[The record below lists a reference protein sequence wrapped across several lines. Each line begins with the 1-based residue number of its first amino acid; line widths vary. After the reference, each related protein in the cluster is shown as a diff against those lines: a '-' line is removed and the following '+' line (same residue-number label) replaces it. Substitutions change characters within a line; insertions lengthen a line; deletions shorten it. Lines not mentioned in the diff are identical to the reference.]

1 MSYPS
6 APLTDGADPLGSSLH
21 LLRLEGTLYNRGEL
35 TAPWS
40 VSVPRLEGLL
50 AFLAVTH
57 GSCFVVLD
65 GQAPIRMEQ
74 GDLAILPHGTPHT
87 VCSDPDVPAMPLFD
101 ISVERV
107 SERLEVLRHGGGGNL
122 TRTMYGCVRFDH
134 VAAKNLIGHLP
145 RVIHIDSWDDE
156 AGSWLQSTL
165 RFVAREAAQL
175 RPGGETVITRLSD
188 ILVIQALRFW
198 LENSPDAQRGWLA
211 ALRDPQIGRAMAMIH
226 AEPGADWSMNRLARA
241 AGMSRS
247 AFAASFTAQVG
258 IAPMTYVRHWRL
270 SVARDRLIHT
280 KDAQATIAHDL
291 GYQSEAAFCRAFRRH
306 YSVAPGS
313 IRKRSSNETR
323 D

>member
-1 MSYPS
+1 MSYSSP
-6 APLTDGADPLGSSLH
+6 PLADGADPLGSSLH

-40 VSVPRLEGLL
+40 VSVPRLDGLL

-57 GSCFVVLD
+57 GRCFLVVD
-65 GQAPIRMEQ
+65 GEAPIPMAP

-87 VCSDPDVPAMPLFD
+87 VCSDPDFPAIPLID
-101 ISVERV
+101 IPVEKV
-107 SERLEVLRHGGGGNL
+107 SERLEVLRHGGSGEM

-134 VAAKNLIGHLP
+134 VAAHNLVSHLP
-145 RVIHIDSWDDE
+145 QVIHIDSWDDD
-156 AGSWLQSTL
+156 AGSWQQSTL
-165 RFVAREAAQL
+165 RLVAREAAQL

-188 ILVIQALRFW
+188 ILVIQALRSW

-226 AEPGADWSMNRLARA
+226 AEPGAEWSMNRLARA
-241 AGMSRS
+241 VGMSRS

-258 IAPMTYVRHWRL
+258 VAPMTYVRHWRL
-270 SVARDRLIHT
+270 SIARDRLLHT
-280 KDAQATIAHDL
+280 KDAQASIAHDL

-306 YSVAPGS
+306 YSIAPGS
-313 IRKRSSNETR
+313 MRKRSANDVR